1 MTRQQV
7 DPDAARASAVALDLR
22 VLMGKL
28 RRRLRETGHAGD
40 LTWSQT
46 SVLAHLESEGPA
58 TVTTLARA
66 QGVRPQSMGAN
77 VAVLE
82 AAELISGAPDPT
94 DGRQTILSLTAAA
107 REEIKSGRTAKEDWL
122 ARPCPIARADHLRWC
137 PARRYARPHCQSIRH
152 RCGVRRRRHHHRHR
166 QRHHGVPAAA
176 DHARPAAGER
186 EQRLRI
192 VGWGTMPLGAAVG
205 GLLAQLLGLR
215 AVFAIMALLILALLA
230 VMTMLTDQAID
241 AADRDGGSP

>member
-1 MTRQQV
+1 VTRQQV
-7 DPDAARASAVALDLR
+7 DPDAARAPAVALDLR

-82 AAELISGAPDPT
+82 AAGLISGAPDPT
-94 DGRQTILSLTAAA
+94 DGRQPFCRSPPLPGRRSSLAGRQRRTGWLGRARSLVLTILGGALLVGTPALTANPFV
-107 REEIKSGRTAKEDWL
+107 I
-122 ARPCPIARADHLRWC
+122 
-137 PARRYARPHCQSIRH
+137 
-152 RCGVRRRRHHHRHR
+152 
-166 QRHHGVPAAA
+166 
-176 DHARPAAGER
+176 
-186 EQRLRI
+186 
-192 VGWGTMPLGAAVG
+192 GAAFVVG
-205 GLLAQLLGLR
+205 GTTSSSATSSRCPCGS
-215 AVFAIMALLILALLA
+215 
-230 VMTMLTDQAID
+230 
-241 AADRDGGSP
+241 GSPPPGCWGA

>member
-1 MTRQQV
+1 
-7 DPDAARASAVALDLR
+7 
-22 VLMGKL
+22 MGEL

-46 SVLAHLESEGPA
+46 SVLAHLESQGPA

-82 AAELISGAPDPT
+82 AAGLVSGAPDPT

-122 ARPCPIARADHLRWC
+122 LRA
-137 PARRYARPHCQSIRH
+137 IRTNLTSAE
-152 RCGVRRRRHHHRHR
+152 
-166 QRHHGVPAAA
+166 QEQL
-176 DHARPAAGER
+176 AAGVELLK
-186 EQRLRI
+186 RL
-192 VGWGTMPLGAAVG
+192 V
-205 GLLAQLLGLR
+205 
-215 AVFAIMALLILALLA
+215 
-230 VMTMLTDQAID
+230 D
-241 AADRDGGSP
+241 S